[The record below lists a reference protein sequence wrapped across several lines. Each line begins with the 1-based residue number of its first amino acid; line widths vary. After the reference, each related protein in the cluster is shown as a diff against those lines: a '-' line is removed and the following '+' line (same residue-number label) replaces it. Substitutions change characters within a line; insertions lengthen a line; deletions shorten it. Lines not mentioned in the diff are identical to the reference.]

1 MAPRSLKPV
10 EFIGESLDELRSF
23 PKSARREAGF
33 QLDLVQRGL
42 EPAIGNPCPA
52 LGPAFAKCA
61 YAMRLGP
68 FGWFMSRNSLR
79 RFTFFVAFR
88 KRARGP
94 RRKI

>member
-10 EFIGESLDELRSF
+10 EFIGESLDELRGF

-42 EPAIGNPCPA
+42 EPADWKPMPGIGSGVCEMRIRDA
-52 LGPAFAKCA
+52 AGAFRVVYVA
-61 YAMRLGP
+61 
-68 FGWFMSRNSLR
+68 NSLR